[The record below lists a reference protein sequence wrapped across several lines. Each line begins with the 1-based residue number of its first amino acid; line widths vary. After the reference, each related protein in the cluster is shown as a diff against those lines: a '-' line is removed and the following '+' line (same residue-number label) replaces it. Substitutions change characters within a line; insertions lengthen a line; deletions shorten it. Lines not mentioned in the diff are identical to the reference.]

1 MNAKQAKKIRK
12 VYKKQMQDEFVLLKS
27 FLRPKPRFMP
37 KWLHRLGFRYYFN
50 IK

>member
-1 MNAKQAKKIRK
+1 MNVKQAKKIRQL
-12 VYKKQMQDEFVLLKS
+12 YNRQMKDEFVLLRS

-37 KWLHRLGFRYYFN
+37 KWLHSLGFKFYFN